1 MSDDI
6 VEVIKNK
13 MDTLSDTINHQFDTS
28 FLFEYLFPTNKSLNT
43 NKHEITMELF
53 SNNNPAELNYIALMN
68 TEGEGEGEGEKKDLN
83 KKENFANN
91 TFDKDDM
98 DIPNDIL
105 SQVYFASLGVLG
117 IYILY
122 GVMKKTKLLPM

>member
-1 MSDDI
+1 
-6 VEVIKNK
+6 
-13 MDTLSDTINHQFDTS
+13 
-28 FLFEYLFPTNKSLNT
+28 
-43 NKHEITMELF
+43 
-53 SNNNPAELNYIALMN
+53 
-68 TEGEGEGEGEKKDLN
+68 
-83 KKENFANN
+83 
-91 TFDKDDM
+91 M